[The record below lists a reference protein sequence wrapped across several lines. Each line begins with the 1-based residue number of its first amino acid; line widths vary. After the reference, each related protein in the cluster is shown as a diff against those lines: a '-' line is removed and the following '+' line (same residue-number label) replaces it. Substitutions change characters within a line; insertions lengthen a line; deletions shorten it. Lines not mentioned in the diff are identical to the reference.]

1 MSMERC
7 EGCPLVNSHQKC
19 KALLNLLKEAQTAFN
34 TSPIPPNRSSEL
46 STNIIP
52 PKQAVSYEVECS
64 LLLSYHKRTGSM
76 RKSRGPLDDMREV
89 SFDEKCGEKSRIK
102 IEVEG
107 EIIDNA
113 YVLDWRLHVLN
124 GLARQLG

>member
-1 MSMERC
+1 MSIERC

-34 TSPIPPNRSSEL
+34 ASTIPPNQSEL
-46 STNIIP
+46 STNIIS
-52 PKQAVSYEVECS
+52 PKQTVSYEVECP

-76 RKSRGPLDDMREV
+76 RKSSGPLDDMREV

-113 YVLDWRLHVLN
+113 YVLNWRLHVLN
-124 GLARQLG
+124 GLVRQLG